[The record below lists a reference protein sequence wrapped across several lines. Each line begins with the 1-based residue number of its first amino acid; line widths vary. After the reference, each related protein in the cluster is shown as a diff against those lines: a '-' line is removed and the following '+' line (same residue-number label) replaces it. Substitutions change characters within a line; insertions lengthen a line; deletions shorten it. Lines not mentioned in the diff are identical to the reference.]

1 MIYLKITDSA
11 RFVTGVNALLNSL
24 AYLCAEKD
32 VWGLVS
38 TALRTEDPK
47 KVRNTLMIKEQS

>member
-1 MIYLKITDSA
+1 MTDSA
-11 RFVTGVNALLNSL
+11 RLVTGVNALLNSL